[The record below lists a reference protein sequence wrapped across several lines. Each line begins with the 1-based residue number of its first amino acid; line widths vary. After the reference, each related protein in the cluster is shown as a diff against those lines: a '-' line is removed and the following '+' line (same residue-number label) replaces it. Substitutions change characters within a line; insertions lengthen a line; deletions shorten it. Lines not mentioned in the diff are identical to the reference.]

1 MCCGAFSIPAILQS
15 TPAGE
20 AALGSVGL
28 DWVCLPAPRAD
39 TRSAIRPNRRSRT
52 TTHQP
57 NAQNRLR
64 AKREP
69 STGASYSER
78 IAGNAGRTEQRER
91 SERTSDRERSEP
103 PVLRAWR
110 ATYRPTP
117 RPDRRPGPEHH
128 RPARPRASTIR
139 RKESLTPAFHQNA
152 RTGRRLR
159 QRQPTLRRRLPIPAS
174 GRSCHSAS
182 ARWLK
187 PIRVSLAP
195 SS

>member
-1 MCCGAFSIPAILQS
+1 MLRRILDSGHPQIDLG
-15 TPAGE
+15 GE

-28 DWVCLPAPRAD
+28 DWVCLTAPRAD
-39 TRSAIRPNRRSRT
+39 TRSAIRPTPRSRT
-52 TTHQP
+52 TTPQQ
-57 NAQNRLR
+57 NAQNRLH

-69 STGASYSER
+69 RTGASYSER
-78 IAGNAGRTEQRER
+78 IAGNAGRTEPRER

-103 PVLRAWR
+103 PVLRAQR
-110 ATYRPTP
+110 APTGRPHGRTVDQ
-117 RPDRRPGPEHH
+117 DRQHH
-128 RPARPRASTIR
+128 RPARPRASTTR

-152 RTGRRLR
+152 RTSRSLR